1 MTQLLNDVTV
11 GELVVE
17 RPGRARVFE
26 KLGIDYCCGGKKP
39 LTQACRDKGLDVTQ
53 VVRQLE
59 SYDLPHEADARDW
72 STAPLG
78 DLADHIEQSHHQY
91 LKEELPPLQALARK
105 VAAVHGEAHPELS
118 ELYDVVVGFRNELES
133 HMLREEAVLFP
144 LCRKL
149 DGTTVPEFL
158 RNASIQGPISVM
170 VREHEDAGDAL
181 ARMRALTAD
190 FTPPAGACNSY
201 RALFDR
207 LATLERDMH
216 QHVHKE
222 NNILFPRAVEA
233 ESKLRHAR

>member
-1 MTQLLNDVTV
+1 MVKLLSGVTV

-26 KLGIDYCCGGKKP
+26 KLGIDYCCGGKRP
-39 LTQACRDKGLDVTQ
+39 LTEACRTKGLDVTQ

-59 SYDLPHEADARDW
+59 ADDAGQGNDDRDW
-72 STAPLG
+72 SKAALG
-78 DLADHIEQSHHQY
+78 ELADHIEGTHHRY

-105 VAAVHGEAHPELS
+105 VAAVHGEAHPELT

-144 LCRKL
+144 LCRQL
-149 DGTTVPEFL
+149 ESGAVPEFL
-158 RNASIQGPISVM
+158 CHGTIQAPIAAM

-181 ARMRALTAD
+181 AKMRTLTAD
-190 FTPPAGACNSY
+190 FTPPPGACNSY

-222 NNILFPRAVEA
+222 NNILFPRAVQAEA
-233 ESKLRHAR
+233 KVRHA